1 MSSLDQL
8 LPVLLGLLA
17 VCALIAAIARS
28 RRVSTKQRVSSRPDS
43 DLDDGDEDQDLIAVD
58 YEWIDEPLRASEIL
72 RLAPV
77 GRRPPLA
84 GTPPFLAVFTAN
96 RQSHSADFNDPV
108 EFDQMFR
115 DISDGRIASVLLMF
129 EHDKDHVER
138 FLLAHEIDLPTLI
151 GASSELESLLTDFR
165 GNRHFGQM
173 VVVNTASGR
182 AVVRVL
188 AANRGLGP
196 VPVASKRALIEKIL
210 TP

>member
-108 EFDQMFR
+108 EFDQIFR

>member
-8 LPVLLGLLA
+8 LPVLLGLLSG
-17 VCALIAAIARS
+17 CALIGAIARS
-28 RRVSTKQRVSSRPDS
+28 RRVSARQRVPSGPDS

-58 YEWIDEPLRASEIL
+58 YQWIDAPLRASEIL
-72 RLAPV
+72 GLAPV

-84 GTPPFLAVFTAN
+84 KVPPLLAVFTAN

-188 AANRGLGP
+188 VANRGLGA

-210 TP
+210 KR

>member
-8 LPVLLGLLA
+8 LPVLLGLLS

-28 RRVSTKQRVSSRPDS
+28 RWVSTKQGVSSGPES

-72 RLAPV
+72 GLAPV
-77 GRRPPLA
+77 GRHPPLA
-84 GTPPFLAVFTAN
+84 EVPPFLAVFTAN

-115 DISDGRIASVLLMF
+115 DISDGRIASVLLIL
-129 EHDKDHVER
+129 EHDKGQVER
-138 FLLAHEIDLPTLI
+138 FLLAHELDLPALI
-151 GASSELESLLTDFR
+151 GASSELESLLADYQ

-188 AANRGLGP
+188 VANRGLGP
-196 VPVASKRALIEKIL
+196 VPVASKKALVEKIL
-210 TP
+210 KR